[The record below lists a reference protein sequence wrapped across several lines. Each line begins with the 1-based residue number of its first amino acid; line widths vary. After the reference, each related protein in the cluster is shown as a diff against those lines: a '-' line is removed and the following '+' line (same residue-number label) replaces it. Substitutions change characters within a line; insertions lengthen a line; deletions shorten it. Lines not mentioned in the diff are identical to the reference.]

1 MKRFFTFLMAVWAL
15 LSISQTVKAA
25 DYYIKG
31 SFVEGQEWTK
41 LDGKNMES
49 VGDNKYSQTYQCK
62 TAGKYCF
69 RFAGDGL
76 DYEMCPHDPFYELTQ
91 VSYGVAS
98 TNHDGKA
105 NYYFYVNMES
115 GKTYT
120 FTFDNSNPSNRTVAC
135 TVGGSSTTPTGNFA
149 KFYLVGSMTGW
160 DFENTDYPFATTDG
174 TNYTCT
180 LSGKSGDLYFKP
192 KGFLADGTAFKEML
206 GPDIDTPISTDF
218 QAVKYG
224 GGAWTLFNASS
235 GKTYTITLQYN
246 GATSAPQIKYSEQ
259 ESGSVTPPTPLT
271 NPIANRKYSEGYY
284 LVGNFFNFDGD
295 TINYKDA
302 VFKFKQQKDDKD
314 GNAVYMLEIP
324 ATLTAR
330 AQVMSVD
337 ATRTPVAVYGP
348 GEVLAIN
355 NSTLPVGTDN
365 QTATTGI
372 KDLKSNIKIEDGTNY
387 WDMTT
392 RRTQN
397 DGVGQ
402 DGSYKYY
409 ITVDK
414 ATGEPSKWEIKYT
427 DLKRVA
433 FLLSTNPFGSALT
446 VGSTRAKNTFE
457 SENDKPQAAF
467 NSGKYFGSLYMD
479 NDDEYYGV
487 SNDLAGNNSLSS
499 SYDGYKAIKNEI
511 DRPTYNK
518 LFLFGN
524 GGLDITQSDEAKKA
538 AANWGTFKCP
548 ATSGVYVL
556 EFNTNKGN
564 GINEAAHGGTGAE
577 ILIANNREI
586 ITSLSMVGPAI
597 PGTTTG
603 NKWDWASPVAD
614 MDFDVSENCYKLT
627 IATTEENRNQVF
639 RFVGNH
645 TQKINW
651 FENSSV
657 DQSEKAAIY
666 NADGTF
672 GIGHTASP
680 SDPNEVSYTQNGT
693 AETDKSKD
701 ENLNIIW
708 NRPAGTWTV
717 RFHIYTYSQDGD
729 NPSYRYFYTI
739 NKNSNLE
746 LRDFKDVVY
755 MSEENVR
762 NIKNRGDYQYFRTWS
777 DDTAWK
783 RPKNV
788 DVFVVSEV
796 TAADANNHVG
806 FKLKNIN
813 GFDSSEDVIPANTGV
828 ILALKENVKVPGAVF
843 HKRKSLITYNTLDI
857 QLEQAKNKELSYT
870 GEGKNNLLVQCF
882 DAKNIPTEDEENVN
896 YLFGFYHAI
905 HGLGLDNETDKQG
918 YIQNDY
924 LLGFW
929 ISNGKGLTY
938 ANSSYLHIKKEI
950 AEKLNLG
957 TSNDF
962 SALQNQSG
970 SAKKIP
976 ALFFD
981 FGAVDNDVTGIQGV
995 VESKTVLDGKYYTLS
1010 GQQVEHPTV
1019 GGIYIHNGKKYVIK

>member
-1 MKRFFTFLMAVWAL
+1 MKRFFTFLMAVWTL

-25 DYYIKG
+25 NYYITG

-49 VGDNKYSQTYQCK
+49 VGNNQYSQTYQCE
-62 TAGKYCF
+62 TTGKYCF
-69 RFAGDGL
+69 RFAGDDL
-76 DYEMCPHDPFYELTQ
+76 PYQMCPYQSSYELTKASP
-91 VSYGVAS
+91 SYGVS
-98 TNHDGKA
+98 YTYQEGKA
-105 NYYFYVNMES
+105 NNYFFVNMES
-115 GKTYT
+115 GKAYT
-120 FTFDNSNPSNRTVAC
+120 FTFDDSNKTVAC
-135 TVGGSSTTPTGNFA
+135 KVSGSSTTPTENYA
-149 KFYLVGSMTGW
+149 KFYLLGSMNDWKG
-160 DFENTDYPFATTDG
+160 TDYPFTTTD
-174 TNYTCT
+174 NVSYTCT
-180 LSGKSGDLYFKP
+180 LSGKSGLLYFKP
-192 KGFLADGTAFKEML
+192 KSSADGTWLAPGASNAYITTEYQ
-206 GPDIDTPISTDF
+206 STT
-218 QAVKYG
+218 AG
-224 GGAWTLFNASS
+224 NGAWMLEASS
-235 GKTYTITLQYN
+235 DKTYTITLDCSN
-246 GATSAPQIKYSEQ
+246 AATPKIKYSEQ
-259 ESGSVTPPTPLT
+259 GSGSVTPPTPLT

-302 VFKFKQQKDDKD
+302 VFKFKQQKDDEE

-564 GINEAAHGGTGAE
+564 GNNEAAHGGTGAE
-577 ILIANNREI
+577 ILIVNNREI

-666 NADGTF
+666 KNDGTF

-717 RFHIYTYSQDGD
+717 RFHIYTYSQDGN

-813 GFDSSEDVIPANTGV
+813 NFDSSEDVIPANTGV
-828 ILALKENVKVPGAVF
+828 ILALKENVEVPGAVF

-857 QLEQAKNKELSYT
+857 QLEQAKNKYLRYT
-870 GEGKNNLLVQCF
+870 GEGKTNLLIPC
-882 DAKNIPTEDEENVN
+882 DEAKNIPTADEENVN

-905 HGLGLDNETDKQG
+905 HGLGLDNATDKQG
-918 YIQNDY
+918 YNQNDY

>member
-1 MKRFFTFLMAVWAL
+1 MAVWAL
-15 LSISQTVKAA
+15 LSISQTVKAVDEVYLLTGQNINGA
-25 DYYIKG
+25 SGNYEIPSKHKMELESGDTYKIKIESNSDAEFYFRVGVNSSNKYQLAPSTDQEVLSITEEGASISAKSASEKDKDAWKVSFDKNTYEYITIHVVIKG
-31 SFVEGQEWTK
+31 ETK
-41 LDGKNMES
+41 VWVDGKKK
-49 VGDNKYSQTYQCK
+49 D
-62 TAGKYCF
+62 
-69 RFAGDGL
+69 
-76 DYEMCPHDPFYELTQ
+76 
-91 VSYGVAS
+91 
-98 TNHDGKA
+98 
-105 NYYFYVNMES
+105 S
-115 GKTYT
+115 GT
-120 FTFDNSNPSNRTVAC
+120 
-135 TVGGSSTTPTGNFA
+135 
-149 KFYLVGSMTGW
+149 
-160 DFENTDYPFATTDG
+160 
-174 TNYTCT
+174 
-180 LSGKSGDLYFKP
+180 
-192 KGFLADGTAFKEML
+192 
-206 GPDIDTPISTDF
+206 
-218 QAVKYG
+218 
-224 GGAWTLFNASS
+224 
-235 GKTYTITLQYN
+235 
-246 GATSAPQIKYSEQ
+246 
-259 ESGSVTPPTPLT
+259 VTPPTPSGE

-302 VFKFKQQKDDKD
+302 VFKFKQQKDDEE
-314 GNAVYMLEIP
+314 GNDVYMLEIP

-348 GEVLAIN
+348 GIVRAIN
-355 NSTLPVGTDN
+355 NSTLPVGEDN

-372 KDLKSNIKIEDGTNY
+372 QNLTPSTEIVDDGTNC
-387 WDMTT
+387 WNMTT
-392 RRTQN
+392 RRTQY

-414 ATGEPSKWEIKYT
+414 TTGKPSKWEIKYT

-433 FLLSTNPFGSALT
+433 YLLSTNPLSSALT

-457 SENDKPQAAF
+457 GQNDKNQANF

-479 NDDEYYGV
+479 KDDEYYGV
-487 SNDLAGNNSLSS
+487 SNDLASNESMRNYSYGYGAIENN
-499 SYDGYKAIKNEI
+499 I

-524 GGLDITQSDEAKKA
+524 GGLDVTNDKNTKA

-548 ATSGVYVL
+548 TESGVYVI
-556 EFNTNKGN
+556 EFNTNKGDN
-564 GINEAAHGGTGAE
+564 TTVSPAHGGTGAE
-577 ILIANNREI
+577 IQKKDYRKV

-603 NKWDWASPVAD
+603 NKWDWASTVAN

-645 TQKINW
+645 TQEINW
-651 FENSSV
+651 FENSNV
-657 DQSEKAAIY
+657 DQSEMAAKY
-666 NADGTF
+666 NDDGKF
-672 GIGHTASP
+672 GSIGHTASP
-680 SDPNEVSYTQNGT
+680 SDPNEVSYTQNGLDPK
-693 AETDKSKD
+693 DKSNED
-701 ENLNIIW
+701 NLNIIW

-717 RFHIYTYSQDGD
+717 RFHIYTYLIGD
-729 NPSYRYFYTI
+729 NPSFRYFYTI

-755 MSEENVR
+755 MSEDNVR

-796 TAADANNHVG
+796 TPADANNHVG

-813 GFDSSEDVIPANTGV
+813 KFDSSEDVIPANTGV
-828 ILALKENVKVPGAVF
+828 ILALKENVEVPGAVF

-962 SALQNQSG
+962 SVLQNQSG